1 LDFTHILL
9 ALINILTPTYF
20 KTHWSENKTHIL
32 IFPPSLKKKKE
43 KEKRKK
49 KKKKT
54 PQDFPVYS
62 LNKKP
67 SLPSLPPS
75 YLSKIKSKQH
85 TSLFCC
91 FIINLTQTA
100 TPLLLYN

>member
-43 KEKRKK
+43 KRKK
-49 KKKKT
+49 KKEKEKN
-54 PQDFPVYS
+54 PSRFPR
-62 LNKKP
+62 L
-67 SLPSLPPS
+67 
-75 YLSKIKSKQH
+75 
-85 TSLFCC
+85 LFK
-91 FIINLTQTA
+91 
-100 TPLLLYN
+100 